1 MNILKRVRRL
11 LRDNSP
17 AWLNVEVDRNFF
29 QNLHT
34 ALHPPEPQLVT
45 VDVELIGKPHWRRI
59 AEVYAALDQYWALAG
74 GGTYTVLMAH
84 VEETTGQ
91 RCSKKLVAKWKLERG
106 LR

>member
-1 MNILKRVRRL
+1 MKILKGIRRL
-11 LRDNSP
+11 LRENSP

-29 QNLHT
+29 QNLHA
-34 ALHPPEPQLVT
+34 ALNPPQPEPVA
-45 VDVELIGKPHWRRI
+45 VDAALIGKPHWRRI
-59 AEVYAALDQYWALAG
+59 SEVYAALDQYWAIAG

-84 VEETTGQ
+84 VEAATGQ